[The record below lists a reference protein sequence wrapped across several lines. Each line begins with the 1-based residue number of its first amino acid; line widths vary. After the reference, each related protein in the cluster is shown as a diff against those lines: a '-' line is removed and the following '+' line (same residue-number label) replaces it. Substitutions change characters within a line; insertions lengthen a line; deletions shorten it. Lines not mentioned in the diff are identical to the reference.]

1 MEIQAGNGDRYSSV
15 LFWQVCCAV
24 CQPPAANTPCLQRT
38 LLNMATG
45 LLVQKLVPLAMK
57 TLWDHSSNPS
67 KLPCP
72 FLAAWEVAGGVGG
85 FLEQAWLPVL
95 GYGATGGA
103 QLHGLTLRV
112 FKHGLGDGW
121 LQVLQADL
129 LPVLAGTPQ
138 SQCHIVDLLPS
149 CIAAQE

>member
-1 MEIQAGNGDRYSSV
+1 
-15 LFWQVCCAV
+15 
-24 CQPPAANTPCLQRT
+24 
-38 LLNMATG
+38 MATG
-45 LLVQKLVPLAMK
+45 LLAQKLLLFARKPQG
-57 TLWDHSSNPS
+57 DRSSNPS
-67 KLPCP
+67 KPPCP
-72 FLAAWEVAGGVGG
+72 FLAAWEVAHGVGG

-95 GYGATGGA
+95 GCGATRRA

>member
-1 MEIQAGNGDRYSSV
+1 
-15 LFWQVCCAV
+15 
-24 CQPPAANTPCLQRT
+24 
-38 LLNMATG
+38 MARG
-45 LLVQKLVPLAMK
+45 LLAQKLVPFARK
-57 TLWDHSSNPS
+57 PHGDRSSNPL
-67 KLPCP
+67 KPPCP
-72 FLAAWEVAGGVGG
+72 FLAAWELAGGVGG

-95 GYGATGGA
+95 GCGATGGA

-138 SQCHIVDLLPS
+138 SQCHVVDLVPS